1 MPRNDTRRPLVL
13 GKISQPRIGDYLKKR
28 DEYINLPARIDR
40 HGIKILYKGKW
51 LTKPELDA
59 VFKRFQQEIP
69 FITKCGWDELHYKRC
84 NIF

>member
-59 VFKRFQQEIP
+59 VFKMPTVPNFTANLENFDR
-69 FITKCGWDELHYKRC
+69 TKLWQY
-84 NIF
+84 I